1 MNFLAH
7 AFLSG
12 NNPETLV
19 GNFMGDFV
27 KGAQYENYPP
37 DVAKGVLLHR
47 EIDYF
52 TDHHA
57 SVVQSK
63 IRLRPRFGHYAP
75 VVVDIFYDHLLVRN
89 WRLYSNLDIE
99 HFIQNVYQAVDTYF
113 HLIPIRLQ
121 AIFPNMKS
129 NNWLLH
135 YGYIEGVRRA
145 LAGMSRRSRFNPELE
160 RAADDLYELYEDF
173 NHDFNNF
180 FPDIMKCAE
189 DYLAGTNMFT

>member
-7 AFLSG
+7 SFLSDNHPG
-12 NNPETLV
+12 ILV

-27 KGAQYENYPP
+27 KGRQYENFPA

-52 TDHHA
+52 TDNHPC
-57 SVVQSK
+57 VEQSK

-89 WRLYSNLDIE
+89 WHTYSKEDIDG
-99 HFIQNVYQAVDTYF
+99 FIQNVYDTVDQYF
-113 HLIPIRLQ
+113 HLLPPRLQ
-121 AIFPNMKS
+121 AIFPNIKE

-145 LAGMSRRSRFNPELE
+145 LTGMSRRSRFNPELQ
-160 RAADDLYELYEDF
+160 RAVDELREHYQVFNDDF
-173 NHDFNNF
+173 NGF
-180 FPDIMKCAE
+180 FPDAIKCAR
-189 DYLAGTNMFT
+189 DFLARP